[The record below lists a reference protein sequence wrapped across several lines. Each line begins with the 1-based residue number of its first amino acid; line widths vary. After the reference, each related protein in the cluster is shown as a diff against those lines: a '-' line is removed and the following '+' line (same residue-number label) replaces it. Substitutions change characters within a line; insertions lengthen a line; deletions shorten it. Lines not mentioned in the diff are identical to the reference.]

1 MAGSHLRTFFTECRH
16 ALSEDPEE
24 LRSRTPGTWTFVPS
38 RQGKCVYAHAAC
50 ISGFLYF
57 FGNHCI
63 LCQNGARI
71 DERTRIV
78 VLPCRRTEYTCSGAS
93 QEWGE
98 CCHHRITHT
107 SGLAPPWS
115 GRSPIV
121 QLCVSHEYERNTLV
135 DKVTSTRGVRCH
147 VHFIRVRITVTR
159 KSSNTT
165 ASSQGKLL

>member
-1 MAGSHLRTFFTECRH
+1 MQTCFVRGPRGVALPHAGDLDICPIPARQVRVRARCVHFRISL
-16 ALSEDPEE
+16 LLWE
-24 LRSRTPGTWTFVPS
+24 LLYTVP
-38 RQGKCVYAHAAC
+38 
-50 ISGFLYF
+50 
-57 FGNHCI
+57 
-63 LCQNGARI
+63 NGARI

-121 QLCVSHEYERNTLV
+121 QLCVAHEYERNTLA